1 MWKLPTHQYL
11 LSSYA
16 SRTRSCIYECVV
28 LLANV
33 KAACHL
39 LQVKWMWQK
48 QRECIVVLLVPVQ
61 SVSYQPYKCLW
72 LIIMLWR
79 YTKQGGFLFHPH
91 DKCTAPQERGECTTV
106 SNLRTAWTLLG
117 SDLTQEVHKR
127 FVKLTSFPSSVQK
140 QCATVVHSPL
150 SCFAA
155 SWACFNTLVSTGHIN
170 ALLFRTFGELR
181 NYNYFFPRKPF
192 AHKWK

>member
-1 MWKLPTHQYL
+1 MRKLPTHQILRLTVQVMLPGLYCICVVIMIKCAAIYYARSFLDSKLYRRVVGCDDLMWKLPTHQYL

-39 LQVKWMWQK
+39 LQVKWMCGGN
-48 QRECIVVLLVPVQ
+48 CIVVLLVPVQ
-61 SVSYQPYKCLW
+61 SISYQPYKCLW

-79 YTKQGGFLFHPH
+79 YTKQGDFLFHPH
-91 DKCTAPQERGECTTV
+91 DKCTAQQERGECTTV

-117 SDLTQEVHKR
+117 SELSFTCKRGAQEVCE
-127 FVKLTSFPSSVQK
+127 T
-140 QCATVVHSPL
+140 
-150 SCFAA
+150 
-155 SWACFNTLVSTGHIN
+155 
-170 ALLFRTFGELR
+170 
-181 NYNYFFPRKPF
+181 
-192 AHKWK
+192 